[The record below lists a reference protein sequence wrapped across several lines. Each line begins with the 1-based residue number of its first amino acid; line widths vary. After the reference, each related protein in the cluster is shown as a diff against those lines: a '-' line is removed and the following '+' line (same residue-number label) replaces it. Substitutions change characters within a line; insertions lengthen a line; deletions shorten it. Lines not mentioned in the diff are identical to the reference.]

1 MKTEI
6 ERAKESIKEYRKG
19 YGQSQLPTDCII
31 QLMMGHA
38 KSEQLLI
45 HSVVKPLKAMEE
57 ATIIDYCNEVKELF
71 ELPNHSNNA
80 WKKAIIENTIV
91 KMQEVLEN
99 F

>member
-31 QLMMGHA
+31 QLMIGHA

-45 HSVVKPLKAMEE
+45 QRVSNCGGAIPYDSLSDSFKKS
-57 ATIIDYCNEVKELF
+57 ID
-71 ELPNHSNNA
+71 S
-80 WKKAIIENTIV
+80 IEDNLN
-91 KMQEVLEN
+91 K
-99 F
+99 